1 MLKLEEVLK
10 EMRQIRSEV
19 RSEIKDLREELG
31 LKSVDG
37 LTIKDLWE

>member
-37 LTIKDLWE
+37 LTIKDL